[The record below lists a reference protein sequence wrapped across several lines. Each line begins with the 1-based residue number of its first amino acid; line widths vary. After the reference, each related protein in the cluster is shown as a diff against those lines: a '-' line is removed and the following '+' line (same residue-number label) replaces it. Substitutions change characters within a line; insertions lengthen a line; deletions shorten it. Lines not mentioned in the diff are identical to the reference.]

1 MKKYLLLYKI
11 LFLSLPGFAQVTIS
25 SGARWVTNGNVIVN
39 LQDMDMVNNG
49 TFAPG
54 AGKVKFSGDA
64 SNGLTGSSVTN
75 FSELEIAKSG
85 SNTLVLFSNTGVNGK
100 ITFTSGLIE
109 LNQKTISLSNNA
121 ILDNEN
127 ENSRITGLNGGEVV
141 ISRNLNRPNGTNP
154 GNLGAIFTS
163 NSNMGTVVVKRG
175 HKEQSGN
182 GLTGST
188 NRYFN
193 IQASG
198 KKTNASVRLKYFDA
212 ELNGQDENT
221 MTFYQTTNNTNNV
234 VNWANQAFSSRDVVE
249 NWVEKTAMTSL
260 GILTLSNNAALPP
273 PIVNNNGI
281 PVTEKTVAASKKI
294 TVGPNPNNGNF
305 WFSVSGIDKEAMAT
319 LYTLDGKVLKQF
331 RVANLQ
337 QQQVNGLRSG
347 MYILKVEGI
356 TPFRI
361 LVQGDGNPINNNPVN
376 IYSIKN

>member
-11 LFLSLPGFAQVTIS
+11 LFLSLPGFAQLTIS
-25 SGARWVTNGNVIVN
+25 PGARWVTNGNVTVN

-49 TFAPG
+49 TFTPG
-54 AGKVKFSGDA
+54 TGKVKFSGDG

-85 SNTLVLFSNTGVNGK
+85 SNTLVLFSNAGVNGK

-109 LNQKTISLSNNA
+109 LNQKTITLGNNA
-121 ILDNEN
+121 ILNNEN

-141 ISRNLNRPNGTNP
+141 ISLNMNKPNAVNP

-163 NSNMGTVVVKRG
+163 NSNMGTVVIKRG
-175 HKEQSGN
+175 HKEQLGN
-182 GLTGST
+182 GLTGSI

-198 KKTNASVRLKYFDA
+198 KKTNASVRLKYFDV
-212 ELNGQDENT
+212 ELNLQDENT
-221 MTFYQTTNNTNNV
+221 MTFYQTTNNG
-234 VNWANQAFSSRDVVE
+234 VNWANQAFSNRDVVA

-260 GILTLSNNAALPP
+260 GTLTLSDNNAPA
-273 PIVNNNGI
+273 PIVQASGNLT
-281 PVTEKTVAASKKI
+281 PEVTNAVAKKI

-305 WFSVSGIDKEAMAT
+305 WFKISGIEKDAVAV
-319 LYTLDGKVLKQF
+319 LYTIDGKILKQF

-337 QQQVNGLRSG
+337 QQQVNGLRNG
-347 MYILKVEGI
+347 LYILKVEGLQ
-356 TPFRI
+356 PFRI
-361 LVQGDGNPINNNPVN
+361 VVQGNGNPGNNNPVITN
-376 IYSIKN
+376 NSTKY